1 VQDMTQQ
8 NPDRILDLETLYLG
22 IESCDPD
29 LLLGFYAEDA
39 RLCIVNADAPHAPPF
54 EFRGKWE
61 IAKHLRVAFGSQ
73 ASHRVERDGAV
84 GGDRVTFR
92 EACEYPDGDRV
103 VVETT
108 LEVLD
113 GKIVRQVD
121 VVANGARADA
131 APPDRFLRFKQ
142 VDGKE
147 DL

>member
-1 VQDMTQQ
+1 MTRQ
-8 NPDRILDLETLYLG
+8 NSDKRLDLETLYLG

-29 LLLGFYAEDA
+29 LLLGFYADDA
-39 RLCIVNADAPHAPPF
+39 RLSIVNAVALHAFPF
-54 EFRGKWE
+54 ELRGKGE
-61 IAKHLRVAFGSQ
+61 IAKHLRVAFGQ
-73 ASHRVERDGAV
+73 KASHRIERDASV

-92 EACEYPDGDRV
+92 EACEYPDGGRI